1 MYAEMSYPLSPDI
14 PVFPGL
20 PLDEFFPHS
29 RMSKGG
35 NSNASMVKHFLHNGT
50 HVDAPYHFYDRGKTI
65 DQIPIEDFVY
75 SKPLLVQ
82 KKLGKGGLLMPEDLE
97 ACGSALYT
105 ADILLICTGYHE
117 IRKDR
122 VAYMDDFPALS
133 AEAARLI
140 RTELPLVKAVAIDTL
155 SIESCIRGPRQ
166 DFLVHKTLLD
176 GNLFRTRPL
185 LIFEDVNMA
194 PILGRRVSR
203 IFSFPLRLVGLD
215 ASPASIV
222 AEVA

>member
-1 MYAEMSYPLSPDI
+1 MFVEMSYPLSPDI

-20 PLDEFFPHS
+20 PPDEFFPHS
-29 RMSKGG
+29 RINRGG
-35 NSNASMVKHFLHNGT
+35 DSNASMIKHFLHNGT
-50 HVDAPYHFYDRGKTI
+50 HVDAPYHFDDKGRTI

-75 SKPLLVQ
+75 SKPLLVP
-82 KKLGKGGLLMPEDLE
+82 KKLGKGGLLTPEDLE
-97 ACGSALYT
+97 ACGPELYT

-117 IRKDR
+117 IRRDR
-122 VAYMDDFPALS
+122 AAYMDDFPALS

-140 RTELPLVKAVAIDTL
+140 RTGLLQVKAVAIDTL
-155 SIESCIRGPRQ
+155 SIESCTGGPRQ
-166 DFLVHKTLLD
+166 NFLVHKTLLD
-176 GNLFRTRPL
+176 GELFRTRPL
-185 LIFEDVNMA
+185 LIFEDVNMG

-203 IFSFPLRLVGLD
+203 IFSFPMRLVGLD